1 MGFVSENRQNR
12 GKSPGKKAKR
22 NKNWCG
28 KPMAGIE
35 NMDPISWSYLR
46 GMDQGVRML
55 GSDYIHLFIFNFI
68 REVFYGQ
75 AISG

>member
-35 NMDPISWSYLR
+35 NMDPIS
-46 GMDQGVRML
+46 
-55 GSDYIHLFIFNFI
+55 
-68 REVFYGQ
+68 
-75 AISG
+75 